1 MFIEDIKVLIAKK
14 GLNVSE
20 VARRLGDSPQN
31 LNQKLKRNAI
41 KDIDLE
47 QICKTMNCTV
57 EIIYRD
63 AETGE
68 EVYKSKL

>member
-1 MFIEDIKVLIAKK
+1 MFVEDIKVLIAKR

-20 VARRLGDSPQN
+20 IARRLGDSPQN

-41 KDIDLE
+41 KDVDLE

-63 AETGE
+63 KDTGE
-68 EVYKSKL
+68 EVYTSKL

>member
-1 MFIEDIKVLIAKK
+1 MFVEDIKVLIAKR

-20 VARRLGDSPQN
+20 IARRLGDSPQN

-41 KDIDLE
+41 KDVDLE

-63 AETGE
+63 KETGE
-68 EVYKSKL
+68 EVYTSKL